1 MQTPK
6 SLKPIYVNDPNDPR
20 LKAYN
25 DSLTSYKTGK
35 SVAKELEVLFNKQ
48 GSNYKKNFTGFYDDS
63 KLKPEYGNKKKGYS
77 PKGYG
82 EKLIKD
88 AKKKTGSSYQLE
100 SGKIIKKLDKLKVKP
115 EYTVSQAELPDLSVY
130 KKPVQ
135 QVIYDK
141 TKTEDMKKYAALKG
155 AMNGGPGDEE
165 RKKKA
170 QEEHKIRSAKVE
182 EMKNAGQIS
191 DKQYK
196 YLTTKNNELLELNST
211 NIDDDKFLE
220 RRKSFKEKYKES
232 PGCSGY
238 NCPPDKDLPDERK
251 IETLPIK
258 RVSAITQ
265 QAREKI
271 EVPEGPKY
279 SQPNYTKKGTVVQVE
294 KGKTRSYKTGD
305 IFHRKHNKGYKWHS
319 YNLPKVEVY
328 KGVEKK
334 KLIPSIVQKVTG
346 YDKKKM
352 EGYENEEGVRVP
364 GEIERAQNEDRQI
377 KFTGASS
384 IKDLIAQRKYNKQY
398 PEWDKKTKS
407 ARLYNAMLA
416 NKE

>member
-1 MQTPK
+1 
-6 SLKPIYVNDPNDPR
+6 
-20 LKAYN
+20 
-25 DSLTSYKTGK
+25 
-35 SVAKELEVLFNKQ
+35 
-48 GSNYKKNFTGFYDDS
+48 
-63 KLKPEYGNKKKGYS
+63 
-77 PKGYG
+77 
-82 EKLIKD
+82 
-88 AKKKTGSSYQLE
+88 
-100 SGKIIKKLDKLKVKP
+100 
-115 EYTVSQAELPDLSVY
+115 
-130 KKPVQ
+130 
-135 QVIYDK
+135 
-141 TKTEDMKKYAALKG
+141 MKKYAALKG

-334 KLIPSIVQKVTG
+334 KLIPSIVQKATG

-407 ARLYNAMLA
+407 ARMYNAMLA

>member
-25 DSLTSYKTGK
+25 D
-35 SVAKELEVLFNKQ
+35 
-48 GSNYKKNFTGFYDDS
+48 
-63 KLKPEYGNKKKGYS
+63 KLKKYNYYKSKYENDPNVKKRNLKYDQM
-77 PKGYG
+77 PYYKEG
-82 EKLIKD
+82 EAFYVSSD
-88 AKKKTGSSYQLE
+88 ANPLYRM
-100 SGKIIKKLDKLKVKP
+100 
-115 EYTVSQAELPDLSVY
+115 
-130 KKPVQ
+130 KKPQ

-141 TKTEDMKKYAALKG
+141 TKTDNMKKYAALKG
-155 AMNGGPGDEE
+155 AMNGGPGDEDKNKPKDNA
-165 RKKKA
+165 KKNKPNRNS
-170 QEEHKIRSAKVE
+170 EGKRLKIHASYQGPINWNPDDYE
-182 EMKNAGQIS
+182 PIF
-191 DKQYK
+191 
-196 YLTTKNNELLELNST
+196 
-211 NIDDDKFLE
+211 DDKE
-220 RRKSFKEKYKES
+220 KAEKEKAGMVALRIHQRKEIEKAKRE
-232 PGCSGY
+232 GKAVFIY
-238 NCPPDKDLPDERK
+238 HERLKQKPPVEPVREAP
-251 IETLPIK
+251 TLPIK

-271 EVPEGPKY
+271 EVPESPKY
-279 SQPNYTKKGTVVQVE
+279 SQPNYTKRGTIVQVE

-328 KGVEKK
+328 KGEKK

-352 EGYENEEGVRVP
+352 EGYENKEGTRVP

>member
-25 DSLTSYKTGK
+25 D
-35 SVAKELEVLFNKQ
+35 
-48 GSNYKKNFTGFYDDS
+48 
-63 KLKPEYGNKKKGYS
+63 KLKKYNYYKSKYENDPNVKKRNLKYDQM
-77 PKGYG
+77 PYYKEG
-82 EKLIKD
+82 EAFYVSSD
-88 AKKKTGSSYQLE
+88 ANPLYRM
-100 SGKIIKKLDKLKVKP
+100 
-115 EYTVSQAELPDLSVY
+115 
-130 KKPVQ
+130 KKPQ

-141 TKTEDMKKYAALKG
+141 TKTDNMKKYAALKG
-155 AMNGGPGDEE
+155 AMNGGPGDED
-165 RKKKA
+165 KKKRKTILGGSSNSNYNPNEYEPVESDDLRKA
-170 QEEHKIRSAKVE
+170 REGQEKGEGIVVLRRHQHKEIEQAKKQGKTVYVPNERLKQKPPVE
-182 EMKNAGQIS
+182 PVRA
-191 DKQYK
+191 
-196 YLTTKNNELLELNST
+196 
-211 NIDDDKFLE
+211 E
-220 RRKSFKEKYKES
+220 REA
-232 PGCSGY
+232 P
-238 NCPPDKDLPDERK
+238 
-251 IETLPIK
+251 TLPIK

-279 SQPNYTKKGTVVQVE
+279 SQPNYTKRGTVVQVE
-294 KGKTRSYKTGD
+294 KGKTRSYKGMG
-305 IFHRKHNKGYKWHS
+305 IKSVGGNKRVNQTKYYS
-319 YNLPKVEVY
+319 LPKVEVY
-328 KGVEKK
+328 KGEKK
-334 KLIPSIVQKVTG
+334 KLIPSIVQKATG

-352 EGYENEEGVRVP
+352 EGYENEEGTRIP